1 MANDCLFDTVRYKA
15 NAILEPSLSL
25 CGMLKYLSVA
35 QLKAKTNLVPRSSG
49 FGTLVKCLSPP
60 TSIDANGGD

>member
-15 NAILEPSLSL
+15 NAILEPPLSL

-35 QLKAKTNLVPRSSG
+35 QLKAKTNLVPG
-49 FGTLVKCLSPP
+49 VVDL
-60 TSIDANGGD
+60 GDL